1 MMDID
6 TYDDLLEFLEV
17 EDFEDV
23 TLLVV
28 YTNADC
34 LTHKFRITDISKSIK
49 YGGGYID
56 AFCIDKDGEYEGIE
70 RTFKVCPQGQPSRK
84 SWNFQFVSAMK
95 GRCWSMRKLNRKTNC
110 HSR

>member
-6 TYDDLLEFLEV
+6 TCDDLLEFLEV

-49 YGGGYID
+49 YGGG
-56 AFCIDKDGEYEGIE
+56 GGI
-70 RTFKVCPQGQPSRK
+70 
-84 SWNFQFVSAMK
+84 
-95 GRCWSMRKLNRKTNC
+95 
-110 HSR
+110 

>member
-1 MMDID
+1 MIEIE
-6 TYDDLLEFLEV
+6 TYDDLLDFLEL

-49 YGGGYID
+49 YSKEYIV

-70 RTFKVCPQGQPSRK
+70 RTFKICRFDDIDIV
-84 SWNFQFVSAMK
+84 
-95 GRCWSMRKLNRKTNC
+95 
-110 HSR
+110 